1 MGAVILIQRLFRKR
15 QARREYL
22 KHLDTKMFD
31 KRQKEMDKVNSK
43 EFAAKKA
50 EAARTI
56 LKHWRKYKN
65 GDAKFNFGSIVKIA
79 QKVETGSVSGT
90 VTLEKE
96 VPCGLCKDKTA
107 IRFCDQ
113 CPKDDMQM
121 FCIQCFKEFHSRGAR
136 KRHMRQR
143 IIYKGQPYDANMSVM
158 TSGTA
163 KTD

>member
-56 LKHWRKYKN
+56 L
-65 GDAKFNFGSIVKIA
+65 
-79 QKVETGSVSGT
+79 
-90 VTLEKE
+90 
-96 VPCGLCKDKTA
+96 
-107 IRFCDQ
+107 
-113 CPKDDMQM
+113 
-121 FCIQCFKEFHSRGAR
+121 
-136 KRHMRQR
+136 
-143 IIYKGQPYDANMSVM
+143 
-158 TSGTA
+158 
-163 KTD
+163 